1 MNDWKNGFIKKIS
14 AMRGTA
20 ITTSCDVEID
30 GVQYR
35 EQSEVVVDGQRYVL
49 LTDIH
54 EPSNIVI
61 RRLCEYYDPLES
73 RSEFENILSIFHA
86 QQASKRKASER
97 RSIFLEISLF
107 ALTILILAS
116 YTLFVYDCHYQ
127 TFKNELLCYC
137 LLAVCF
143 CVVNHKILCKS
154 TSAAFVTSILLALGF
169 TASVFLLNNLWRYIY
184 ENTRFYWGRP
194 EEKAFYWPYLSV
206 LKSDFLYTIGIGRF
220 RYWLV
225 FLASSVGLYTESAVV
240 NAFRRKRKVVTK

>member
-20 ITTSCDVEID
+20 ITTTCDVEID

-86 QQASKRKASER
+86 QQVSKRKAFER
-97 RSIFLEISLF
+97 RSIFRVYEKIS
-107 ALTILILAS
+107 
-116 YTLFVYDCHYQ
+116 
-127 TFKNELLCYC
+127 
-137 LLAVCF
+137 
-143 CVVNHKILCKS
+143 VNKIL
-154 TSAAFVTSILLALGF
+154 L
-169 TASVFLLNNLWRYIY
+169 
-184 ENTRFYWGRP
+184 
-194 EEKAFYWPYLSV
+194 
-206 LKSDFLYTIGIGRF
+206 
-220 RYWLV
+220 
-225 FLASSVGLYTESAVV
+225 
-240 NAFRRKRKVVTK
+240 

>member
-20 ITTSCDVEID
+20 ITTTCDVEID

-86 QQASKRKASER
+86 QQVSKRKASER
-97 RSIFLEISLF
+97 RSIFLEIALF
-107 ALTILILAS
+107 ANTVLT
-116 YTLFVYDCHYQ
+116 
-127 TFKNELLCYC
+127 
-137 LLAVCF
+137 LLA
-143 CVVNHKILCKS
+143 
-154 TSAAFVTSILLALGF
+154 
-169 TASVFLLNNLWRYIY
+169 
-184 ENTRFYWGRP
+184 
-194 EEKAFYWPYLSV
+194 
-206 LKSDFLYTIGIGRF
+206 YT
-220 RYWLV
+220 
-225 FLASSVGLYTESAVV
+225 
-240 NAFRRKRKVVTK
+240 

>member
-1 MNDWKNGFIKKIS
+1 
-14 AMRGTA
+14 MRGTA
-20 ITTSCDVEID
+20 ITTTCDVEID

-86 QQASKRKASER
+86 QQVSKRKASER
-97 RSIFLEISLF
+97 RSIFLEIALF
-107 ALTILILAS
+107 AITILTLVA

-127 TFKNELLCYC
+127 AFKNELLCYC

-154 TSAAFVTSILLALGF
+154 ASAAFVTSILLALGF

-184 ENTRFYWGRP
+184 ENTRFYWGRF
-194 EEKAFYWPYLSV
+194 EDKAFYWPYLSV

-240 NAFRRKRKVVTK
+240 NAFRHKRKVVTK

>member
-20 ITTSCDVEID
+20 ITTTCDVEID

-61 RRLCEYYDPLES
+61 RRLCEYYDSLES

-86 QQASKRKASER
+86 QQVSKRKAFER

-107 ALTILILAS
+107 AITALTLVA

-127 TFKNELLCYC
+127 AFKNELLCYC

-154 TSAAFVTSILLALGF
+154 ASAAFVTSILLALGF

-184 ENTRFYWGRP
+184 ENTRFYWGRSGD
-194 EEKAFYWPYLSV
+194 KAFYWPYLSV